1 METKRIN
8 PVALRTQKS
17 IADAFLSLLQETDY
31 GTITIANIC
40 RNAHIVRKTFY
51 NNYQS
56 KDHLVRSL
64 ITEVLIEFER
74 ALDLNTMGIHEIL
87 LDIFQFV
94 HTNKEPLLLFH
105 TRGLLPLA
113 YKTISDYI
121 INQQLLI
128 RFNKGGF
135 DPRAYRYISAQV
147 AAVLISV
154 IETWIENDCS
164 ESIEYLTHL
173 TEAMI
178 SKPLASFQIE

>member
-17 IADAFLSLLQETDY
+17 IADAFLSLLQDTGYDK
-31 GTITIANIC
+31 ITVADIC
-40 RNAHIVRKTFY
+40 RNANIVRKTFY

-64 ITEVLIEFER
+64 INEVLSEFELE
-74 ALDLNTMGIHEIL
+74 LDLSTMGVHEIL
-87 LDIFQFV
+87 LEIFQYV
-94 HTNKEPLLLFH
+94 QKNREPLLLFH
-105 TRGLLPLA
+105 DRGLLPLA
-113 YKTISDYI
+113 GTAISDYI
-121 INQQLLI
+121 SNDQLLV
-128 RFNKGGF
+128 RFNRGSL
-135 DPRAYRYISAQV
+135 DPRAYRYVSAQV

-164 ESIEYLTHL
+164 ESIEYLTYL